1 MYRRRPAPSVRFLLK
16 MLESCDNR
24 AGGEQREGSP
34 LPPEAAALLAS
45 MGIYLFR
52 FAVLREIL
60 GEDDQRPSTRDLGR
74 TILPGMLGRYRLAA
88 FPFV

>member
-1 MYRRRPAPSVRFLLK
+1 
-16 MLESCDNR
+16 
-24 AGGEQREGSP
+24 
-34 LPPEAAALLAS
+34 

-74 TILPGMLGRYRLAA
+74 AILPGMLGRYRVAA